1 MSINDVKANNGKKI
15 ADMVLSGLE
24 PLVVNEVTGFVNVGE
39 RANVTGSRKF
49 ARLIQEENYEEAIDI
64 ARVQVEDG
72 AQIIDVNMDDA
83 MLDGVAAMRRYLNL
97 LAAEPD
103 IARVPFMIDSSKF
116 EIIEAG
122 LQCVQGKAIVNSI
135 SLKEGEDEFIKYARI
150 VKRYGAAVVVMAFD
164 EKGQADTYQRR
175 IDICKRSYDI
185 LVEQVGFPPQ
195 DIVFDPNIFPIATG
209 ISDHDNYA
217 VDFFAATRWIKENL
231 PGAKVSGGLSNVS
244 FSFRG
249 NDTVREAMHSVFLY
263 HAIKDGMDMAI
274 VNAGMLTIYD
284 DIPKDLLEHVED
296 VVLNRRPDAGER
308 LVDFAEQ
315 VKGQGKEVKES
326 DKLKWREG
334 SLQERITHALVK
346 GIAEFIEEDTEEA
359 RLQAEKPLQV
369 IEGPLMVGMNVVG
382 DLFGAGK
389 MFLPQVVKSARVM
402 KKAVAYLL
410 PYIEEEKRR
419 SGNESQNNG
428 VIIMATVKGDVHD
441 IGKNIVGVVL
451 SCNNFEVVDL
461 GVMVPPEKIL
471 DAAKEHNADII
482 GLSGLITPSL
492 DEMVT
497 VAKMME
503 ADGMDIPLMIGGA
516 TTSKVHTAVKIEP
529 EYSNVTIHVLD
540 ASKSVP
546 VASGLLGENKTDYI
560 KSIKSENEKTR
571 EQNAKRRSKKVF
583 SSIEKARSNSAP
595 IDWSNYQAVKPALL
609 GNKTF
614 IDYPLGDIAKRFDW
628 TPFFKTWELHG
639 KYPDILTDQVVGEE
653 ASKLFDDAQKKLA
666 EIIEKNLL
674 SCRAVI
680 GLYPASAI
688 ESDQTELYKPGTEG
702 ELVATL
708 NHLRQQVDRPADRP
722 YRSLADFV
730 APKESGVTDYMGAF
744 AVTCLGAEELA
755 AQYEKDHDDYNSIM
769 VKALADRFAEAFA
782 ELMHERVRK
791 EFWGYAAAENL
802 SNEELIKESY
812 SGIRPA
818 PGYPACPEHSEK
830 ATLWNLLDVE
840 NEIGSQL
847 TDSYAMYPAA
857 SVSGWYFAHP
867 DARYFGLGQIDRDQ
881 VEDYAK
887 RKGWDIDTAERWLRP
902 TLGY

>member
-1 MSINDVKANNGKKI
+1 MTQTPP
-15 ADMVLSGLE
+15 DMVLSGLE
-24 PLVVNEVTGFVNVGE
+24 PLVVNKTTGFVNVGE

-49 ARLIQEENYEEAIDI
+49 ARLIQEEDYDAAVEI

-103 IARVPFMIDSSKF
+103 ISRVPFMIDSSKF

-135 SLKEGEDEFIKYARI
+135 SLKEGKEEFVAYAKK

-175 IDICKRSYDI
+175 IDICKESYNI
-185 LVEQVGFPPQ
+185 LVNEVGYPAE

-274 VNAGMLTIYD
+274 VNAGMLTVYD
-284 DIPKDLLEHVED
+284 DIPKDLLEAVED
-296 VVLNRRPDAGER
+296 VVLNRREDAGER

-315 VKGQGKEVKES
+315 VKGQSANVKES
-326 DKLKWREG
+326 DKLKWREDP
-334 SLQERITHALVK
+334 LQDRISHALIK
-346 GIAEFIEEDTEEA
+346 GIAEFIEEDVEEA
-359 RLQAEKPLQV
+359 RQQADKPLHV

-410 PYIEEEKRR
+410 PYIEEDKRR
-419 SGNESQNNG
+419 SGDTSSNNG
-428 VIIMATVKGDVHD
+428 KIIMATVKGDVHD

-451 SCNNFEVVDL
+451 SCNNYEVIDL

-471 DAAKEHNADII
+471 DAAIEHDVDII

-503 ADGMDIPLMIGGA
+503 ERGMRVPLLIGGA

-529 EYSNVTIHVLD
+529 EYSGVTCHVLD

-546 VASGLLGENKTDYI
+546 VASGLLSESKDEAIAQI
-560 KSIKSENEKTR
+560 KVDNEKVR
-571 EQNAKRRSKKVF
+571 IQNANRKSKKSF
-583 SSIEKARSNSAP
+583 SPLAKARKNPSD
-595 IDWSNYQAVKPALL
+595 IDWSAYKPVAPPTL
-609 GNKTF
+609 GQQIF
-614 IDYPLGDIAKRFDW
+614 LDWPLAEVVERFDW

-639 KYPDILTDQVVGEE
+639 KYPDILTDEIVGEE
-653 ASKLFDDAQKKLA
+653 ASKLFDDAKAKLA
-666 EIIEKNLL
+666 EIVDGNLL
-674 SCRAVI
+674 RCHAVI
-680 GLYPASAI
+680 GLFPANGI
-688 ESDQTELYKPGTEG
+688 DNDQTELYRDDERTD
-702 ELVATL
+702 VIATL
-708 NHLRQQVDRPADRP
+708 NHLRQQVERPAGRA

-730 APKESGVTDYMGAF
+730 APKSSGVNDYMGAF
-744 AVTCLGAEELA
+744 AVGCFGAEALA
-755 AQYEKDHDDYNSIM
+755 EQYEADLDDYNAIM
-769 VKALADRFAEAFA
+769 VKAIADRFAEGMA
-782 ELMHERVRK
+782 ELMHEKVRK
-791 EFWGYAAAENL
+791 EYWGYASDEQL
-802 SNEELIKESY
+802 GNEALIKENY
-812 SGIRPA
+812 AGIRPA

-830 ATLWNLLDVE
+830 STLWELLDVE
-840 NEIGSQL
+840 SAIGSQL

-857 SVSGWYFAHP
+857 AVSGWYFAHSE
-867 DARYFGLGQIDRDQ
+867 ARYFGLGQIDKEQ
-881 VEDYAK
+881 VLNYAE
-887 RKGWDIDTAERWLRP
+887 RKGWDLSTAERWLRP
-902 TLGY
+902 ALGY

>member
-1 MSINDVKANNGKKI
+1 MSQNMP
-15 ADMVLSGLE
+15 DMVLSGLE
-24 PLVVNEVTGFVNVGE
+24 PLVVNKTTGFVNVGE

-49 ARLIQEENYEEAIDI
+49 ARLIQEEDYDAAIEI

-103 IARVPFMIDSSKF
+103 ICRVPFMIDSSKF

-135 SLKEGEDEFIKYARI
+135 SMKEGKDEFIRYANI

-164 EKGQADTYQRR
+164 ELGQADTYRRR
-175 IDICKRSYDI
+175 IDICKESYDI
-185 LVEQVGFPPQ
+185 LVNEVGFRPE

-217 VDFFAATRWIKENL
+217 VDFFAATKWIKENL

-274 VNAGMLTIYD
+274 VNAGMLTVYD
-284 DIPKDLLEHVED
+284 DIPKDLLEAVED
-296 VVLNRRPDAGER
+296 VVLNRREDAGER

-315 VKGQGKEVKES
+315 VKGQSANVKES
-326 DKLKWREG
+326 DKLKWRENP
-334 SLQERITHALVK
+334 LQERITHALVK
-346 GIAEFIEEDTEEA
+346 GIAEFIEEDVEEA
-359 RLQAEKPLQV
+359 RQQADKPLHV

-410 PYIEEEKRR
+410 PYIEEEKRL
-419 SGNESQNNG
+419 SGDETKNNG
-428 VIIMATVKGDVHD
+428 KIIMATVKGDVHD

-451 SCNNFEVVDL
+451 SCNNYEVIDL

-471 DAAKEHNADII
+471 DAAVEHDVDII

-497 VAKMME
+497 VAEMME
-503 ADGMDIPLMIGGA
+503 ERGMTMPLLIGGA

-529 EYSNVTIHVLD
+529 KYSGVTCHVLD

-546 VASGLLGENKTDYI
+546 VASGLLSEDKEQAIAKI
-560 KSIKSENEKTR
+560 KEDNEKVR
-571 EQNAKRRSKKVF
+571 IQNANRRSKKVF
-583 SSIEKARSNSAP
+583 APLEKTRSHAAV
-595 IDWSNYQAVKPALL
+595 IDWQSYVPTVPQTL
-609 GNKTF
+609 GKQVFLNWS
-614 IDYPLGDIAKRFDW
+614 LAEVAERFDW

-639 KYPDILTDQVVGEE
+639 KYPDILTDEVVGEE
-653 ASKLFDDAQKKLA
+653 ATKLFADATSKLQ
-666 EIIEKNLL
+666 EIIEKDLL
-674 SCRAVI
+674 QCHSVI
-680 GLYPASAI
+680 GLFPANGI
-688 ESDQTELYKPGTEG
+688 DNDQTEIYQDDTRTG
-702 ELVATL
+702 VIATL
-708 NHLRQQVDRPADRP
+708 NHLRQQVDRPIDRP

-730 APKESGVTDYMGAF
+730 APKESGVSDYMGAF
-744 AVTCLGAEELA
+744 AVGCYGAEALA
-755 AQYEKDHDDYNSIM
+755 KQYEEELDDYNAIM
-769 VKALADRFAEAFA
+769 IKAIADRFAEAMA
-782 ELMHERVRK
+782 ELMHEKVRK
-791 EFWGYAAAENL
+791 QYWGYA
-802 SNEELIKESY
+802 SNEQLDNEALIKESY

-830 ATLWNLLDVE
+830 ATLWELLDVE
-840 NEIGSQL
+840 NSIGSQL
-847 TDSYAMYPAA
+847 TDSYAMYPAS
-857 SVSGWYFAHP
+857 SVSGWYFAQP
-867 DARYFGLGQIDRDQ
+867 EARYFGLGQIAKDQ
-881 VEDYAK
+881 VRNYAE

-902 TLGY
+902 SLGY

>member
-1 MSINDVKANNGKKI
+1 
-15 ADMVLSGLE
+15 MVLSGLE
-24 PLVVNEVTGFVNVGE
+24 PLVVNEITGFVNVGE

-49 ARLIQEENYEEAIDI
+49 ARLIQEENYEEAVEI

-103 IARVPFMIDSSKF
+103 IVRVPFMIDSSKF

-135 SLKEGEDEFIKYARI
+135 SMKEGEEEFIRYART

-164 EKGQADTYQRR
+164 TAGQADTYQRR
-175 IDICKRSYDI
+175 IDICKKSYDI
-185 LVEQVGFPPQ
+185 LVNKVGFPPQ

-217 VDFFAATRWIKENL
+217 VDFFSATKWIKENL

-263 HAIKDGMDMAI
+263 HAIKNGMDMAI

-308 LVDFAEQ
+308 LVEFAEQ
-315 VKGQGKEVKES
+315 VRGVDKQVKES
-326 DKLKWREG
+326 DKLKWREND
-334 SLQERITHALVK
+334 LQERITHSLVK
-346 GIAEFIEEDTEEA
+346 GIAEFIEEDVEEA
-359 RLQAEKPLQV
+359 RQQFDKPIQV

-419 SGNESQNNG
+419 TGNVSQNNG
-428 VIIMATVKGDVHD
+428 VIVMATVKGDVHD

-451 SCNNFEVVDL
+451 SCNNYEVIDL

-471 DAAKEHNADII
+471 AAAKEHNADII

-497 VAKMME
+497 IGKMME
-503 ADGMDIPLMIGGA
+503 ADGMNLPLLIGGA

-529 EYSNVTIHVLD
+529 EYSGVTVHVLD

-546 VASGLLGENKTDYI
+546 VASGLLSESKDNFIQTI
-560 KSIKSENEKTR
+560 KEDNEKVR
-571 EQNAKRRSKKVF
+571 EQNAKRRAKKAF
-583 SSIEKARSNSAP
+583 STLEKSRSNSANK
-595 IDWSNYQAVKPALL
+595 DWNWSTYQPVKPQVL
-609 GNKTF
+609 GNKAF
-614 IDYPLGDIAKRFDW
+614 VDYPLAEIVDRFDW
-628 TPFFKTWELHG
+628 EPFFKTWELHG
-639 KYPDILTDQVVGEE
+639 KYPAILSDQVVGEE
-653 ASKLFDDAQKKLA
+653 ATKLFNDAKERLA
-666 EIIEKNLL
+666 DIVNNNLL
-674 SCRAVI
+674 NCRAVI
-680 GLYPASAI
+680 GLYPANAI
-688 ESDQTELYKPGTEG
+688 ENDSTELYADENSTE
-702 ELVATL
+702 VIATL
-708 NHLRQQVDRPADRP
+708 HHLRQQVDRPAGRP

-730 APKESGVTDYMGAF
+730 APKSSDVKDYMGGF
-744 AVTCLGAEELA
+744 VVTCFGAEELA
-755 AQYEKDHDDYNSIM
+755 KKYEADHDDYNAIM

-791 EFWGYAAAENL
+791 EFWGYASEESF
-802 SNEELIKESY
+802 SNDQLIKEAY
-812 SGIRPA
+812 DGIRPA

-830 ATLWNLLDVE
+830 STLWELLDVE
-840 NEIGSQL
+840 NATGCQL
-847 TDSYAMYPAA
+847 TDSYAMYPAS
-857 SVSGWYFAHP
+857 SVSGWYFSHP
-867 DARYFGLGQIDRDQ
+867 ESRYFALGQINKEQ
-881 VEDYAK
+881 VENYAE